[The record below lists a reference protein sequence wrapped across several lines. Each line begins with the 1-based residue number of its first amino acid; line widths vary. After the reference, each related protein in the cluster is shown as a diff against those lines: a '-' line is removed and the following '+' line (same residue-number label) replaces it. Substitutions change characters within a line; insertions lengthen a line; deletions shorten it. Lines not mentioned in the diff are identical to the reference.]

1 MSNILVLYQCHFKT
15 CCYNVTLTS
24 YQWLYQHWTLNILLR
39 CCKSTRT
46 KKGQVCDVVGYHEEL
61 WTPNIQLLL
70 FTYMFGWFLFVVSYV
85 CLIFTIQWSDIIEL
99 GWVIEQFLSYY
110 GNCSWIWLML
120 ITKLGDGWW
129 DGWHGWHGWWRC
141 LKIL

>member
-1 MSNILVLYQCHFKT
+1 M
-15 CCYNVTLTS
+15 
-24 YQWLYQHWTLNILLR
+24 
-39 CCKSTRT
+39 
-46 KKGQVCDVVGYHEEL
+46 VGYHEEL

-70 FTYMFGWFLFVVSYV
+70 FIYMFGWFLFVASYV
-85 CLIFTIQWSDIIEL
+85 CLIFTIQWSDAIKL

-129 DGWHGWHGWWRC
+129 DGWHG
-141 LKIL
+141 